1 MTVYDKLLKLNT
13 RNGVA
18 PVINPEIKE
27 LIDKLIGFGYYS
39 TDTTQMRDILV
50 KELVA
55 YNMQSNIKTVV
66 LGMSG
71 GIDSAVTAS
80 LFKTAGYNV
89 IGLTLPIHQDPTE
102 TERGIEACRALG
114 IEHKEFDLSEAYDF
128 MSSNIDTFDQSH
140 ADKIRQ
146 GNIRARLRMIT
157 LYNMA
162 AKHHGFV
169 ASTDNF
175 SELAAGFWTLH
186 GDVGDVAPIQSLS
199 KSWEVPMLAIE
210 QNVPESIVNAVPTDG
225 LGVANGDEDQFGFSY
240 MEFDAVLFAL
250 IGKVE
255 FSQELPET
263 QDLVTKVKKRITG
276 TGFKRTN
283 PINLFHP
290 LDGSTRYTNL
300 ESFDNTQ
307 IGE

>member
-1 MTVYDKLLKLNT
+1 MTVYNKLLELNT

-18 PVINPEIKE
+18 PIINPEIKE

-146 GNIRARLRMIT
+146 GNIRA
-157 LYNMA
+157 
-162 AKHHGFV
+162 
-169 ASTDNF
+169 
-175 SELAAGFWTLH
+175 
-186 GDVGDVAPIQSLS
+186 
-199 KSWEVPMLAIE
+199 
-210 QNVPESIVNAVPTDG
+210 
-225 LGVANGDEDQFGFSY
+225 
-240 MEFDAVLFAL
+240 
-250 IGKVE
+250 
-255 FSQELPET
+255 
-263 QDLVTKVKKRITG
+263 
-276 TGFKRTN
+276 
-283 PINLFHP
+283 
-290 LDGSTRYTNL
+290 
-300 ESFDNTQ
+300 
-307 IGE
+307 

>member
-250 IGKVE
+250 IGKIE